1 MDTLLRFSQ
10 LSYMAATLACAWL
23 AARIVNTL
31 IAGSLCA
38 APAFRLEPSV
48 PAAPIAHA
56 QLDAE
61 LLSKLFDVPIP
72 RAGEDGPDGPTN
84 VVAVSVWGEAQR
96 SPLRATLVGTA
107 IATPVRYSLVEL
119 VDLDRN
125 ETAVYTLGDVF
136 MGARIHAIE
145 RDRVLIDHR
154 GHNEFIDGAPAGQA
168 SPQPLA
174 ARGAEG
180 VRQVTE
186 SQYVIS
192 RKIID
197 GALSDLSHLATQA
210 RIVPAPNGFRIF
222 AILPDSL
229 YARIGVENGDVI
241 RRING
246 YDINS
251 PDKALEI
258 YQKLRDASRIQLE
271 IERRGVSLRKSYSI
285 ESS

>member
-1 MDTLLRFSQ
+1 MDALLRSSQ
-10 LSYMAATLACAWL
+10 SLYVAATLACAWL

-31 IAGSLCA
+31 IAGALFA
-38 APAFRLEPSV
+38 APTLRLEPS
-48 PAAPIAHA
+48 ASETPIAHA

-61 LLSKLFDVPIP
+61 LLSKLFDLPLP
-72 RAGEDGPDGPTN
+72 RAKEDEPDGPAK

-107 IATPVRYSLVEL
+107 IAVPARYSLVEL
-119 VDLDRN
+119 TDLERN
-125 ETAVYTLGDVF
+125 ETAVYALGDAF

-145 RDRVLIDHR
+145 RDRVLIDNQ
-154 GHNEFIDGAPAGQA
+154 GHNEFIDGAPAGQPP
-168 SPQPLA
+168 PQPLA

-180 VRQVTE
+180 VRQVNE

-197 GALSDLSHLATQA
+197 GALSDLSRLATQA
-210 RIVPAPNGFRIF
+210 RIVPAANGFRIF

-258 YQKLRDASRIQLE
+258 YQKLRDASRIELE
-271 IERRGVSLRKSYSI
+271 IERRGASLRKSYSI